1 MRYVIES
8 IEADE
13 VSEEIRRCG
22 IPPRQRLRVVLETLG
37 DDLPMARIA
46 EEGRAFDFLSDEPD
60 LYTKA
65 DIRSDA

>member
-1 MRYVIES
+1 
-8 IEADE
+8 
-13 VSEEIRRCG
+13 
-22 IPPRQRLRVVLETLG
+22 
-37 DDLPMARIA
+37 MARIA